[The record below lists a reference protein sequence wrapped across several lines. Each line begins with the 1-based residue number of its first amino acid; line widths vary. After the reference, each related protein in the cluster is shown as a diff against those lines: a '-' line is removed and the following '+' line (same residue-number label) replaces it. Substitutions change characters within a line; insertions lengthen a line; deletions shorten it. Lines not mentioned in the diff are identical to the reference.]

1 MKVRVFHLNWS
12 LANSDSLIGK
22 MVTILQAGSVLD
34 HTRGGLRDSLVSK
47 VVNRL
52 FTEEIEAYTHVATV
66 EVDDLSMAF
75 LLTNTIDHPWWE
87 NDGVDAIVENT
98 RSTSVGDL
106 YLLEDGTLQ
115 LIRPAGL
122 LEVPA

>member
-1 MKVRVFHLNWS
+1 MKVRVFHLDWS

-22 MVTILQAGSVLD
+22 MVSMLQAGSVLD

-52 FTEEIEAYTHVATV
+52 FADEIDAYTHVATV
-66 EVDDLSMAF
+66 DVGDLNDAF
-75 LLTNTIDHPWWE
+75 RLTNTIDWPWWE
-87 NDGVDAIVENT
+87 NKGVDAIVEKT